1 MKEELLPKENEVKGR
16 DATGDIFYAA
26 QEGDVEKVKKL
37 LDSGVVTTIADY
49 DDRTPLH
56 IACVAGHKAVVK
68 LLLERGADVN
78 ARDVHDWT
86 PLDEATR
93 NHREEVETIVR
104 EFGGKNG
111 SAVQFARPQRRTQLE
126 CLDFAASGNI
136 EEVQSLVQSNI
147 GVNFS
152 DYDKRT
158 PLHLA
163 VVEGHVE
170 LAKWLIDNGADTQA
184 EDRWG
189 TSPAEEARRH
199 AVRTGQDKMIPLFQI
214 DDEEQDMGTFL
225 SPFSIFYMIA
235 EVVVLILFLTVVEYH
250 ELLDGSDP
258 EFLTE
263 NSTAAASEMRKYSQ
277 LMDVHV
283 MIFIGFGF
291 LMTFLHKH
299 GYNSL
304 GLTFMVSTFVIQWHI
319 IVGPFF
325 HDVIN
330 IGDIHKVHVNLDSL
344 IFADFCA
351 AAVLITYGVL
361 LGKVSPFQLLFI
373 AILEVI
379 FFSINEAI
387 GVSMGITDVG
397 GSMVVHMFGA
407 FFGLACSLVMKKE
420 DALSHH
426 DNKAVYH
433 SDIFAMIGTIFLW
446 MFWPSFNGAMTSDGR
461 QMRATVNTVLSL
473 CGSCVAA
480 FIWSHVLR
488 REKKFD
494 MVDIQ
499 NATLAGGVAMGT
511 CADLLIGPG
520 PAVLI
525 GIISGIISVVGYVYV
540 QPFLETKMGL
550 QDTCGVNNL
559 HGMPSLLGAV
569 AGVIA
574 IATAKKGD
582 YGKELGDQLPEVF
595 KGRSMG
601 DQALQQLGF
610 IIITLA
616 VGIGSGGLTGLF
628 VVYFD
633 KLLDPMKILFQDSQ
647 HWGVPEVENPYYF
660 DKRGEIQRDPKKEGK
675 INTDVNLKLEGLIE
689 KVQVIERRTLD
700 LKEEKKSRK
709 RGIPLERMS
718 SDDVCKWFETQGLT
732 ECANNA
738 NQCGIDGRALKEF
751 GDAEY
756 NEIGVPS
763 GFKKKIFVSKMK
775 LLIEDGYYE
784 IFGA

>member
-1 MKEELLPKENEVKGR
+1 MKEELLPKDNEVKGR

-26 QEGDVEKVKKL
+26 QEGDVKKVTQL
-37 LDSGVVTTIADY
+37 LDSGVSTTIADY

-56 IACVAGHKAVVK
+56 IACVAGHKGVVK

-93 NHREEVETIVR
+93 NHREEVEAIVR
-104 EFGGKNG
+104 NFGGKNG
-111 SAVQFARPQRRTQLE
+111 SAVQFARPKRRTQLE
-126 CLDFAASGNI
+126 CLDAAAKGNV

-170 LAKWLIDNGADTQA
+170 LAKWLIDNGAEVQA

-199 AVRTGQDKMIPLFQI
+199 AVRTGQDKMIPLFQLAE
-214 DDEEQDMGTFL
+214 DDQPDLGAYL

-235 EVVVLILFLTVVEYH
+235 ELVVLILFLTVVEYDSVM
-250 ELLDGSDP
+250 DGSQFTKD
-258 EFLTE
+258 TM
-263 NSTAAASEMRKYSQ
+263 SKYSQ
-277 LMDVHV
+277 FMDVHV

-319 IVGPFF
+319 VVGPFF
-325 HDVIN
+325 HDLIN
-330 IGDIHKVHVNLDSL
+330 TGDVHKVTVNLDSL
-344 IFADFCA
+344 IFADFCS

-373 AILEVI
+373 AIVEVV
-379 FFSINEAI
+379 FFSVNEAI
-387 GVSMGITDVG
+387 GFSMGITDVG

-407 FFGLACSLVMKKE
+407 FFGLACSLVMKKDE
-420 DALSHH
+420 AFSHH

-446 MFWPSFNGAMTSDGR
+446 MFWPSFNGAMASEGR
-461 QMRATVNTVLSL
+461 QMRVTVNTVLSL

-511 CADLLIGPG
+511 CADLFIGSG

-525 GIISGIISVVGYVYV
+525 GLISGFISVVGYVYV
-540 QPFLETKMGL
+540 QPFLETKMGI

-559 HGMPSLLGAV
+559 HGMPSILGAL

-574 IATAKKGD
+574 IASSKKED
-582 YGKELGDQLPEVF
+582 YGVELGKEDNQLLGKVYD
-595 KGRSMG
+595 GRSLG
-601 DQALQQLGF
+601 SQAVQQLAF
-610 IIITLA
+610 TVITLA
-616 VGIGSGGLTGLF
+616 VSIGSGVLTGMF
-628 VVYFD
+628 VVFFD
-633 KLLDPMKILFQDSQ
+633 KLLDPLKELFQDSQ
-647 HWGVPEVENPYYF
+647 HWGVPELENPYYF
-660 DKRGEIQRDPKKEGK
+660 DNRGEIQRDPKKDGK

-689 KVQVIERRTLD
+689 KVQVIERKTLD
-700 LKEEKKSRK
+700 LKEEKGGKVM
-709 RGIPLERMS
+709 RGTPIEKMS
-718 SDDVCKWFETQGLT
+718 PDDVSKWFETQNLN
-732 ECANNA
+732 ECAKNVGD
-738 NQCGIDGRALKEF
+738 CSIDGLALKEF
-751 GDAEY
+751 DDEDF
-756 NEIGVPS
+756 NELGVPI
-763 GFKKKIFVSKMK
+763 GFRKKIFISKLK
-775 LLIEDGYYE
+775 LLKEVGYFE